1 MAGTFAFLLFILF
14 FQRNAAHMDV
24 IENNICWQNDN
35 LMRGCTCAHSYLG
48 QNRIE
53 RVQHITHTDIFSQKK
68 NHTRPRSTQPDHCHP
83 PTNQK
88 KHFCIHFLWRLKILS
103 FASMSWTVSRP
114 SSTFP
119 VRHSLVGCNVCA
131 GRRLLSA
138 VDITI
143 STSGTRGTNKY
154 VIGDHQTNSINT

>member
-1 MAGTFAFLLFILF
+1 MGCFEWTERGRRSKAAANNRQAALRLWLAHLLFCYLYFF

-48 QNRIE
+48 QNRFE

-88 KHFCIHFLWRLKILS
+88 KHFCIHFL
-103 FASMSWTVSRP
+103 
-114 SSTFP
+114 
-119 VRHSLVGCNVCA
+119 
-131 GRRLLSA
+131 
-138 VDITI
+138 
-143 STSGTRGTNKY
+143 
-154 VIGDHQTNSINT
+154 